1 MKNKELYEN
10 LPKGYLEKRRK
21 ADLNY
26 LWSLYLYCGFSL
38 LAALG
43 IINTDKGTI
52 GSIVSYLIIGLNLL
66 TMISGFSTKRVYNNI
81 PMLNHWEVKVFSKKQ
96 VLLNVLPIV
105 IVIPFIV
112 VEFLRYSFF
121 ISVAYV
127 ALTVLNR
134 PMDAFDK
141 ARRRL

>member
-1 MKNKELYEN
+1 M
-10 LPKGYLEKRRK
+10 
-21 ADLNY
+21 
-26 LWSLYLYCGFSL
+26 
-38 LAALG
+38 
-43 IINTDKGTI
+43 
-52 GSIVSYLIIGLNLL
+52 GLNLL
-66 TMISGFSTKRVYNNI
+66 TMIIGFSTKRVYNNI

-96 VLLNVLPIV
+96 VLLNVFPIV